1 MRKGG
6 PSASGWF
13 AELHDRN
20 SRGKVFPHFL
30 SIFSHMNYLGIDY
43 GEHRVGI
50 AFADSELR
58 WAFARETIDQKKTD
72 LMKRLAELVKENRI
86 DVLVVGMPYRP
97 DGRKDGKN
105 LVVEEF
111 VRNLRTSFPG
121 VRIETEDES
130 YTSVTAL
137 SETSYLKKKKKQADK
152 GLVDRLAAQHILQ
165 SYLDNH

>member
-1 MRKGG
+1 
-6 PSASGWF
+6 
-13 AELHDRN
+13 
-20 SRGKVFPHFL
+20 
-30 SIFSHMNYLGIDY
+30 MNYLGIDY

-72 LMKRLAELVKENRI
+72 LMTRLAELIKENRI

-97 DGRKDGKN
+97 DGRMDGKN

-111 VRNLRTSFPG
+111 VRNLRTSFPDI
-121 VRIETEDES
+121 RIETEDES

-165 SYLDNH
+165 SYLDNR